1 MSKAPDYKGRIIGRS
16 ISEIFIRSHPDAALV
31 MGEILT
37 AGESDILY
45 FLRVVDIHYGFEAGN
60 PSWALNMA
68 GSMMEMEQSERGFRL
83 FDKEQRNFELGKCV
97 ILGFTR
103 DGKFKRAKSLP
114 PLFSQASAPTIEQFS
129 FIKEYAGEITVGNLR
144 SGDDILEFRVGMGKD
159 FIPSHTGIFATT
171 GMGKSNLMKCL
182 ASSVMESD
190 GTGMLIFD
198 PHGEYIDGGE
208 EKKKGLANHPNAD
221 DKLTVFSYRR
231 QPYTHGNLKLSH
243 REINIEDLVLLFD
256 FSQAQLEAAYALHN
270 RYGVDWLKQLDELNT
285 DKIAKDVSSSKFHET
300 TISVLQRRAKQI
312 FSQKVFHKDKTVSV
326 TDRIISELKLGKVVL
341 VDLSGLSGWRELL
354 PAAAI
359 ARQILDHFH
368 NEFRNPGSFKTLP
381 KVTIVLEEAQR
392 VLGQL
397 SGTKENIFS
406 RICREG
412 RKFKVGLT
420 AITQQ
425 PKLIDEE
432 ILSQFNTL
440 FILGLADERDRNILR
455 SLARQDIRELTQ
467 EIQMLQPG
475 EALISSPQTPFAIPS
490 KIDLYEE
497 YVSTAKADGK
507 KSKAEIPSPDEGFF

>member
-1 MSKAPDYKGRIIGRS
+1 MSNLPEYKGRIIGRS
-16 ISEIFIRSHPDAALV
+16 ISEIFIRSHPDANLV

-37 AGESDILY
+37 AGDSNILY
-45 FLRVVDIHYGFEAGN
+45 FLRVVDILYGFEAGN
-60 PSWALNMA
+60 PSWALNLA
-68 GSMMEMEQSERGFRL
+68 GAMMEMESAERGFQL
-83 FDKEQRNFELGKCV
+83 FDKEQRNFEVGKCV

-103 DGKFKRAKSLP
+103 DGEFKRAKSLP
-114 PLFSQASAPTIEQFS
+114 PLFSQASVPTIEQFS
-129 FIKEYAGEITVGNLR
+129 FIKKYAGDITVGKLR
-144 SGDDILEFRVGMGKD
+144 SGDEVLDFRVGMGKN

-190 GTGMLIFD
+190 GVGMLIFD

-208 EKKKGLANHPNAD
+208 EKKKGLVNHPCSYS
-221 DKLTVFSYRR
+221 KLTVFSHRNLSH
-231 QPYTHGNLKLSH
+231 THSKLRLNH
-243 REINIEDLVLLFD
+243 REINIEDLILLFD
-256 FSQAQLEAAYALHN
+256 FSQAQLEAAYALYN
-270 RYGVDWLKQLDELNT
+270 RYGADWLKQLDELSIDEIT
-285 DKIAKDVSSSKFHET
+285 EEISSSKFHET

-312 FSQKVFHKDKTVSV
+312 FSQKTFHKDEKVSV
-326 TDRIISELKLGKVVL
+326 TKKIIKELKLGNVVL
-341 VDLSGLSGWRELL
+341 IDLSGLSGWRELL

-359 ARQILDHFH
+359 ARQILDSYH

-381 KVTIVLEEAQR
+381 NVTIVLEEAQR

-397 SGTKENIFS
+397 TGTKENIFS

-455 SLARQDIRELTQ
+455 SLARQDIRELTR

-475 EALISSPQTPFAIPS
+475 EALISSPQTPFAIPAI
-490 KIDLYEE
+490 IDLYEE
-497 YVSTAKADGK
+497 YISTQNADNI
-507 KSKAEIPSPDEGFF
+507 KSKNEIPSPDEGFF